1 MSFENPMTFVR
12 SLKGAPASVML
23 ALLFARH
30 PMTNRELERWT
41 GYADA
46 AVAQA
51 ARLLVDLGWISALGP
66 RGPWTL
72 PAGRQ
77 LPLMQQPDAELP
89 DSTALLIV
97 QSGMSPGNQE
107 EMRADRRPD
116 YEDAED
122 ENFVRTLHALYDAGI
137 GEPTAG
143 RLARLPHVSAEYVTR
158 HVEQASAQ
166 GFHLGIAIYRIEHA
180 WPLPQKKDTLT
191 VEERIRRFL
200 DGG

>member
-30 PMTNRELERWT
+30 PMANRELQRWT
-41 GYADA
+41 GYSDSAI
-46 AVAQA
+46 AQA
-51 ARLLVDLGWISALGP
+51 ARLLTDLGWISALGP
-66 RGPWTL
+66 RGPWAL
-72 PAGRQ
+72 PSGRQ
-77 LPLMQQPDAELP
+77 LPLMQPPDAPLP
-89 DSTALLIV
+89 DSISLPV
-97 QSGMSPGNQE
+97 MQSRTPPVNPEGIPV
-107 EMRADRRPD
+107 DREPA

-143 RLARLPHVSAEYVTR
+143 RLARLPHVSAEYVAR
-158 HVEQASAQ
+158 HVEQANAQ

-180 WPLPQKKDTLT
+180 WPLPERKETLT